1 MLTTRGI
8 RARDVVVVDD
18 YECRRQIERAAAA
31 AAANANLKTRRRKHY
46 FDYKRRAEL
55 NSRRAAHIDIEH
67 RTRCALLIVCRATVD
82 FTRGNYSN

>member
-1 MLTTRGI
+1 M
-8 RARDVVVVDD
+8 VDD

-67 RTRCALLIVCRATVD
+67 NALCAANRLPGDSRFYARQL
-82 FTRGNYSN
+82 FELK